1 MNNLEPINQTK
12 LFGLYDYIKRLI
24 GLYERDI
31 LPHKILLSGQ
41 KGLGKSTLSYH
52 FINYV
57 LSKNEDYAY
66 DTNNLQINSKN
77 HSFKTILNKSNPN
90 FILIDVKKEKESIDI
105 NQIRDLISNLNK
117 SSFNKKKRFVLIDN
131 IEFLSL
137 NSVNALLKILEEPT
151 LNVQFILIGNNKM
164 ISPTL
169 LSRCI
174 EFKISLTNSE
184 NLEVANNLLDGKLQ
198 ELISAN
204 LINYYMTPGFIF
216 NLAKFGKINE
226 YDLSKINLK
235 ELIKI
240 LIKNNHYKKDNFI
253 QYMVYDFIE
262 FYFNQIN
269 SSLSSKIHNKYS
281 YFLKKISDTKRFNLD
296 EESLFMEFEHE
307 ILNG

>member
-12 LFGLYDYIKRLI
+12 LFGLYDYIKELI
-24 GLYERDI
+24 RLYERDI
-31 LPHKILLSGQ
+31 LPNKILLSGQ

-66 DTNNLQINSKN
+66 DTNKLQINQKN
-77 HSFKTILNKSNPN
+77 HSYKTILNKSNPN
-90 FILIDVKKEKESIDI
+90 LILVDVKKEKESIDI

-117 SSFNKKKRFVLIDN
+117 SSFNQKKRFVLIDN

-151 LNVQFILIGNNKM
+151 LNIQFILIGNNKM

-184 NLEVANNLLDGKLQ
+184 NLEVANNLLDGKLR
-198 ELISAN
+198 EIISAN

-296 EESLFMEFEHE
+296 EESLFMEFEQE

>member
-24 GLYERDI
+24 RLYERDI
-31 LPHKILLSGQ
+31 LPNKILLSGQ

-151 LNVQFILIGNNKM
+151 LNIQFILIGNNKM

-184 NLEVANNLLDGKLQ
+184 NLEVANNLLDGKLR
-198 ELISAN
+198 EMISAN